1 MGEVVREIPHLPTE
15 PEGCRRDLA
24 AGTET
29 SLDKMNTES
38 IESLTLKL
46 MKKLIFAV
54 ALALVMAA
62 SVRPAAA
69 QDDAYRKLLSE
80 LLDKSGQLAAAD
92 MIMSQLLPMVKQSSA
107 GQIPEEFWKTFSA
120 KWTEITRGKMVDLY
134 VPIYKKYLSAADL
147 KQIVAFYES
156 PAGKKLAG
164 ATPAIAGEGMQAG
177 QQLGMEIVGEMMQEI
192 RQQGK

>member
-1 MGEVVREIPHLPTE
+1 MGEAVRETPHLPTE

-24 AGTET
+24 AGTEMT
-29 SLDKMNTES
+29 LDKMNTES

-164 ATPAIAGEGMQAG
+164 ATPQSQAKECRRG
-177 QQLGMEIVGEMMQEI
+177 SSSGW
-192 RQQGK
+192 RSWAR